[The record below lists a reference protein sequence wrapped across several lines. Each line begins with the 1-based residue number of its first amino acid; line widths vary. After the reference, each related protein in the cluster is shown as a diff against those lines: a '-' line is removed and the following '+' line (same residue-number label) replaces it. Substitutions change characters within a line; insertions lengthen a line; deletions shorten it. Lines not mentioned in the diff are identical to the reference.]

1 MLTAFGLMYVGS
13 YLKEQIIPKLLKE
26 WGCTK
31 LATVVSMGIA
41 GLGAGILISANLIPN
56 KPIIKKENNNE

>member
-26 WGCTK
+26 WD
-31 LATVVSMGIA
+31 A
-41 GLGAGILISANLIPN
+41 PN
-56 KPIIKKENNNE
+56 